1 MVMSRSIKGLMVK
14 DFQLMRSQMKFYFI
28 VMMLWGVVMASSL
41 NMVFFAGYNALICS
55 FLLVSTFSYDAFENG
70 YAYLFTLPV
79 SRRDY
84 IYEKYMFGFLLTTVP
99 FLLVSAVCWA
109 ALVIRDSGMRFGVYC
124 LSVSTALP
132 MAYLMLALEI
142 PLQIKFGQ
150 EKSRIVSMLLIGG
163 MSAAMGLIGFLSE
176 SVGVAEVLSGIAGF
190 GIGGVAV
197 LVAAVVVVLLMV
209 SYRIS
214 CRIMEKKEF

>member
-1 MVMSRSIKGLMVK
+1 MSRSIKGLMVK

-109 ALVIRDSGMRFGVYC
+109 ALVIRDSGIHFGVYC

-190 GIGGVAV
+190 GIGIFQDV
-197 LVAAVVVVLLMV
+197 
-209 SYRIS
+209 
-214 CRIMEKKEF
+214 

>member
-1 MVMSRSIKGLMVK
+1 
-14 DFQLMRSQMKFYFI
+14 
-28 VMMLWGVVMASSL
+28 
-41 NMVFFAGYNALICS
+41 
-55 FLLVSTFSYDAFENG
+55 
-70 YAYLFTLPV
+70 
-79 SRRDY
+79 
-84 IYEKYMFGFLLTTVP
+84 MFGFLLTTDP

-109 ALVIRDSGMRFGVYC
+109 ALVIRDSAIHFGVYC

>member
-1 MVMSRSIKGLMVK
+1 MSRSIKGLMVK

-55 FLLVSTFSYDAFENG
+55 FLLVSTFSYDALENG

-109 ALVIRDSGMRFGVYC
+109 VLVIRDSGMHFGVYC

>member
-1 MVMSRSIKGLMVK
+1 
-14 DFQLMRSQMKFYFI
+14 
-28 VMMLWGVVMASSL
+28 
-41 NMVFFAGYNALICS
+41 
-55 FLLVSTFSYDAFENG
+55 
-70 YAYLFTLPV
+70 
-79 SRRDY
+79 
-84 IYEKYMFGFLLTTVP
+84 
-99 FLLVSAVCWA
+99 
-109 ALVIRDSGMRFGVYC
+109 
-124 LSVSTALP
+124 
-132 MAYLMLALEI
+132 
-142 PLQIKFGQ
+142 
-150 EKSRIVSMLLIGG
+150 

>member
-1 MVMSRSIKGLMVK
+1 MGCGHGEQSE
-14 DFQLMRSQMKFYFI
+14 Y
-28 VMMLWGVVMASSL
+28 GV
-41 NMVFFAGYNALICS
+41 FCGYNALICS

-109 ALVIRDSGMRFGVYC
+109 ALVIRDSGIHFGVYC

-190 GIGGVAV
+190 GIGVWPCWS
-197 LVAAVVVVLLMV
+197 LRW
-209 SYRIS
+209 SWS
-214 CRIMEKKEF
+214 C